1 MHTPA
6 ISLWEESIQVKPQTK
21 FDYSNGLSHSHLP
34 HTQGSTNTVPTL
46 KVCQGAVNATRL
58 TKTNT
63 YALCKPMQLPIHQH
77 TTAKIAINLPV
88 TICPSESHHVCATVK
103 RLCLWVLLLSSM
115 RRSSR
120 GELRGESRGE
130 IEEGDRRCPLCL
142 SGCSRFSRRI
152 FTRSSF
158 RPECLGMGGTARVSW
173 WVTPMPACWA
183 MPAPAS
189 PPTPALAKWMNS
201 KGSQDISEIKQYTR

>member
-1 MHTPA
+1 M
-6 ISLWEESIQVKPQTK
+6 
-21 FDYSNGLSHSHLP
+21 
-34 HTQGSTNTVPTL
+34 
-46 KVCQGAVNATRL
+46 
-58 TKTNT
+58 
-63 YALCKPMQLPIHQH
+63 
-77 TTAKIAINLPV
+77 
-88 TICPSESHHVCATVK
+88 CATVK
-103 RLCLWVLLLSSM
+103 RLCLWMLLLSSM

-120 GELRGESRGE
+120 GELRGERRGE
-130 IEEGDRRCPLCL
+130 MVEGERRCPLGL

-189 PPTPALAKWMNS
+189 PPPPPPPAKANERTKRRLLLCLRVSSKFRNHFKKITINMHTSKYLLDDKLKRSSAGNS
-201 KGSQDISEIKQYTR
+201 SQQSLPLRRI

>member
-1 MHTPA
+1 MHFACSST
-6 ISLWEESIQVKPQTK
+6 
-21 FDYSNGLSHSHLP
+21 SN
-34 HTQGSTNTVPTL
+34 STVT
-46 KVCQGAVNATRL
+46 
-58 TKTNT
+58 
-63 YALCKPMQLPIHQH
+63 
-77 TTAKIAINLPV
+77 IAINRLL
-88 TICPSESHHVCATVK
+88 SLSHHVCATVK

-120 GELRGESRGE
+120 GELRGERRGE
-130 IEEGDRRCPLCL
+130 MEDGDRRCPLGL

-173 WVTPMPACWA
+173 RVTPMPASWA

-189 PPTPALAKWMNS
+189 PPPPPPPAPAPAPARGMDS
-201 KGSQDISEIKQYTR
+201 KGSQDIRGIKKCRR